1 VASQDASAVID
12 VTKLISLAALD
23 AIGRT
28 AFAYE
33 FHAVAGGDN
42 ELRKS
47 FHNIPHLTFG
57 NPSDLA
63 ILGQGIAA
71 RIPITLMWFLYDNL
85 PLEAL
90 KRVHRFTALATRV
103 SRELVA
109 DKAEE
114 LLAGKDKRD
123 IMSLLGSSPHFFVYI
138 YKFMPNVFD
147 HSESKRVLE
156 CPNQAH

>member
-1 VASQDASAVID
+1 M
-12 VTKLISLAALD
+12 TKLISLAALD

-123 IMSLLGSSPHFFVYI
+123 IMSLLGSSPHFFVQI
-138 YKFMPNVFD
+138 YKSMPNVFG
-147 HSESKRVLE
+147 HS
-156 CPNQAH
+156 